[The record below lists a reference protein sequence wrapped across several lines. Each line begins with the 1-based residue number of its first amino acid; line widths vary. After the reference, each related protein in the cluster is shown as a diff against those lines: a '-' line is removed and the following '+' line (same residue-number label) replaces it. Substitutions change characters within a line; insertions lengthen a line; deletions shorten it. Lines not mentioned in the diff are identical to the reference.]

1 MTLNRS
7 AHSNGFVRV
16 DVTAWL
22 FAKEFFDLVLHFR
35 HAGHTANHDHVVN
48 IADRHARIFDSSAAR
63 CNGAFDQLF
72 NELFELGA
80 VEFDVQ
86 VFRT

>member
-1 MTLNRS
+1 MDRS
-7 AHSNGFVRV
+7 AYSNGFVRV

-35 HAGHTANHDHVVN
+35 HAGHTANHDHVV
-48 IADRHARIFDSSAAR
+48 DVTHRHARIFDGGAAR
-63 CNGAFDQLF
+63 CDGAFDQLF

-86 VFRT
+86 VLRT